1 MTAFGSI
8 AVQPAGLRM
17 HVVRS
22 GKALHGQVLALHS
35 LGHDAHAFDALRER
49 LGDGWQ
55 IVSFDQRGHGH
66 RTAQACAVL
75 DGYVDDA
82 AAVLDACAA
91 GPVHLLGH
99 SMGGAVAALLAA
111 RMARARP
118 GRVASLALVSSPA
131 AGHPAFLQ
139 RAADARD
146 AGVQAGIDPTMARWF
161 GEAGLHA
168 DGWPQRY
175 ARSALAAMQADGLAG
190 AWRALAEFP
199 GYPSIVARLPATV
212 CIAAQDDLSTPP
224 QAMQPIVDAFV
235 QAGRG
240 ADAALQV
247 LPAGGH
253 MAPLFAAPEL
263 VAALRQ
269 HWLAHA
275 AGGGIPSF
283 TDTE

>member
-1 MTAFGSI
+1 MTASGSTTV
-8 AVQPAGLRM
+8 ASVDSRM

-22 GKALHGQVLALHS
+22 GNAVHGQVLALHS
-35 LGHDAHAFDALRER
+35 LGHDARAFDALRER

-66 RTAQACAVL
+66 RTSQACDAL

-111 RMARARP
+111 RTARSQP
-118 GRVASLALVSSPA
+118 GRIASLALVSSPA

-139 RAADARD
+139 RAADARG
-146 AGVQAGIDPTMARWF
+146 AGTEASIDPTMVRWF
-161 GEAGLHA
+161 GEAGRLA
-168 DGWPQRY
+168 DAWPQRH
-175 ARSALAAMQADGLAG
+175 ARAALAAMQADGLAG
-190 AWRALAEFP
+190 AWTALAGFA
-199 GYPSIVARLPATV
+199 GYPSIVQSLPATV
-212 CIAAQDDLSTPP
+212 CITAQDDLSTPP
-224 QAMQPIVDAFV
+224 QVMQPIVDAFV
-235 QAGRG
+235 QAGRA
-240 ADAALQV
+240 ADVALQV
-247 LPAGGH
+247 LPSGGH

-263 VAALRQ
+263 VAALRH

-275 AGGGIPSF
+275 AGGDTPSF